1 MNDLVTFESSDLAE
15 LADIL
20 GTEVTGGGSSDTVRV
35 PELRANSRTR
45 DKATKKA
52 IPEGTLYLT
61 NMDKTFYAES
71 ATFRPLAA
79 HIQYFHWDDV
89 DGQRKLISKSR
100 AIKNTREE
108 ARDTRGGIA
117 CGMPDWEI
125 RKEMSR
131 EEQAKWRSMQHRVI
145 RGLVTMTGKTA
156 DGEEI
161 TVENQ
166 PCIMFH
172 KNSTYSGF
180 WNDFMKKLPKGRH
193 LHEYQATMT
202 TEYNENGSVTWYTF
216 NYDVDLSTTLPL
228 TQEVYETMKVF
239 ADQIKSENAYVDG
252 KYFEALK
259 EGAIDQGAI
268 DALGDSLDD
277 DFEDV
282 A

>member
-20 GTEVTGGGSSDTVRV
+20 GTEVSGGGGSEVIRV
-35 PELRANSRTR
+35 PELRANARTR
-45 DKATKKA
+45 DKATKKS

-71 ATFRPLAA
+71 ALFRPLAA
-79 HIQYFHWDDV
+79 HIQYFHWDEI
-89 DGQRKLISKSR
+89 DGQRKLVCKSR
-100 AIKNTREE
+100 AIKNMREE

-117 CGMPDWEI
+117 CGMPDWET
-125 RKEMSR
+125 RKELSR
-131 EEQAKWRSMQHRVI
+131 EEQTKWRSMQHRVI

-180 WNDFMKKLPKGRH
+180 WNGFMKKLPKGRS
-193 LHEYQATMT
+193 LYEYQAVMT
-202 TEYNENGSVTWYTF
+202 PEYNENGSVTWYTF
-216 NYDVDLSTTLPL
+216 NYDLDTSETLPL
-228 TQEVYETMKVF
+228 TQEVYDTMRVF
-239 ADQIKSENAYVDG
+239 ADQIKEENKYVDD

-259 EGAIDQGAI
+259 DKAYDDKAI